1 MRAEGVEMAKP
12 NHMQTR
18 EPVTMDTRALLVAGR
33 DRRLITPPRTERGVV
48 VFIALIVLVAM
59 TLAGLA
65 VMRSSNT
72 AILTA
77 GNLSFKQGSVLA
89 GDAGLERGI
98 VDFLRN
104 ATTGAVTLEQDVP
117 LQGYY
122 ATWYDGDPTLG
133 KTFDPITWPDWD
145 KPTLRG
151 SAGKDSAGNT
161 VYYVIHRMCRV
172 KGPVSQDDCVVLGG
186 DLSSSSKGGGQY
198 GEKAIK
204 DISRP
209 YFRLTARIEGP
220 KQTISYVQSMIY

>member
-1 MRAEGVEMAKP
+1 MTTSNR
-12 NHMQTR
+12 MQTR
-18 EPVTMDTRALLVAGR
+18 ESVTVKPRALLVAGR
-33 DRRLITPPRTERGVV
+33 NRRLVTPPKSERGVV

-122 ATWYDGDPTLG
+122 ATWFDGDPTLG
-133 KTFDPITWPDWD
+133 KPFDPISWPDWD
-145 KPTLRG
+145 KPSLRG
-151 SAGKDSAGNT
+151 AAGKDAAGNT
-161 VYYVIHRMCRV
+161 VYYVIHRMCRS
-172 KGPVSQDDCVVLGG
+172 KGPVSQDYCVTVDSEYGSG
-186 DLSSSSKGGGQY
+186 SKGGGAY
-198 GEKAIK
+198 GEKSLK
-204 DISRP
+204 DTSRP